1 MLLNFDANQ
10 FTDSATSR
18 FEVPL
23 DIQGGPGKAPNPLY
37 DVQFVE
43 SPAFGIKVIRKSTQ
57 AAM

>member
-1 MLLNFDANQ
+1 MLLNVDANQ
-10 FTDSATSR
+10 FTDTAASR

-23 DIQGGPGKAPNPLY
+23 DIRGGPEKASNPLY

-43 SPAFGIKVIRKSTQ
+43 SPAFGIKVVRKSTQ